1 MKKIQKI
8 LTAVSFS
15 VVLAVFTVVGFYSF
29 FDKDEKVSEME
40 NRNLAQ
46 KPSFSASSYFSG
58 DFASKFEEYYNDQF
72 PGRNGLVKISNKIKS
87 FYSFLKIG
95 DGATVIT
102 TEESATARRSHMRT
116 KAMLKQQASRPRH
129 PPKPQRAPRPLSR

>member
-15 VVLAVFTVVGFYSF
+15 VVLAVFTIVGFYSF

-46 KPSFSASSYFSG
+46 KPSFSAS
-58 DFASKFEEYYNDQF
+58 
-72 PGRNGLVKISNKIKS
+72 
-87 FYSFLKIG
+87 
-95 DGATVIT
+95 
-102 TEESATARRSHMRT
+102 
-116 KAMLKQQASRPRH
+116 
-129 PPKPQRAPRPLSR
+129 

>member
-46 KPSFSASSYFSG
+46 KPSFPPAHIFQATSLQSLKNTTMTSFPAETGSS
-58 DFASKFEEYYNDQF
+58 K
-72 PGRNGLVKISNKIKS
+72 
-87 FYSFLKIG
+87 
-95 DGATVIT
+95 
-102 TEESATARRSHMRT
+102 
-116 KAMLKQQASRPRH
+116 
-129 PPKPQRAPRPLSR
+129 

>member
-29 FDKDEKVSEME
+29 FDKDKKVSEME

-46 KPSFSASSYFSG
+46 KPSFSASSYFPATSLQSLKNTTMTSSPAETG
-58 DFASKFEEYYNDQF
+58 SSK
-72 PGRNGLVKISNKIKS
+72 
-87 FYSFLKIG
+87 
-95 DGATVIT
+95 
-102 TEESATARRSHMRT
+102 
-116 KAMLKQQASRPRH
+116 
-129 PPKPQRAPRPLSR
+129 

>member
-46 KPSFSASSYFSG
+46 KPMNVPSKARASTPSTS
-58 DFASKFEEYYNDQF
+58 
-72 PGRNGLVKISNKIKS
+72 
-87 FYSFLKIG
+87 
-95 DGATVIT
+95 
-102 TEESATARRSHMRT
+102 TARIATS
-116 KAMLKQQASRPRH
+116 S
-129 PPKPQRAPRPLSR
+129 

>member
-58 DFASKFEEYYNDQF
+58 DFASKKN
-72 PGRNGLVKISNKIKS
+72 
-87 FYSFLKIG
+87 
-95 DGATVIT
+95 T
-102 TEESATARRSHMRT
+102 TMTSSPAETGSS
-116 KAMLKQQASRPRH
+116 K
-129 PPKPQRAPRPLSR
+129 